1 MITQKMVDGVV
12 VCNDGWFAEVE
23 TCEGT
28 EEGFVLDIV
37 RLDVEETQDTSQE
50 FKMRFP
56 VGTRLQIRTT
66 TEITVTKHSSGKWVW
81 P

>member
-28 EEGFVLDIV
+28 EEGLLLDTIQ
-37 RLDVEETQDTSQE
+37 LHVEDTQDNSRE
-50 FKMRFP
+50 FRMRFP
-56 VGTRLQIRTT
+56 VGIRLRIRTT
-66 TEITVTKHSSGKWVW
+66 MEITVAEHSVE
-81 P
+81 